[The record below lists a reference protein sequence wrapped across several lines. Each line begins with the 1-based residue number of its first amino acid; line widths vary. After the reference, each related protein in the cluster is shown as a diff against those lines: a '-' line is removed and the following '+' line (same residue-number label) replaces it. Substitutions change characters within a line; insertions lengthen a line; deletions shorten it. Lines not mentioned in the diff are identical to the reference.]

1 MTSLNNDFT
10 PKMFRDLLDRID
22 VLTAT
27 VADQATTIDKLNEKI
42 KSLEE
47 RLNKNS
53 KNSSKPPSSDGLN
66 KPNPKSLRKPS
77 GKKPGAQDGH
87 EGKGFKLL
95 KTPDK
100 TIQHKPN
107 QCNDCQYLGQCQSCN
122 ISETR
127 YEVDIQV
134 ETKVVA
140 HQVLSYA
147 CYLKNNKTISGS
159 FPQNIT
165 SVMQYGDHLE
175 SLVIALNT
183 SGMMGINRTHDILSA
198 VFGIPISTGTIFSM
212 VQGCALKLKT
222 TVERIRH
229 TVSGLSSAHFDETGI
244 RSEKKL
250 HWVHSASNHV
260 YTHLSV
266 EEKRGM
272 EGMDASGVLPN
283 FRGVAIHDCWMPYF
297 KYTDIPHAICN
308 AHLLRELTSVLENH
322 PEQIWAGSMMK
333 LLLQMKK
340 VKDRLINSG
349 KDQISYYYGNRFS
362 SKYDSIVDEA
372 RKHNPIEEK
381 PSGKRGRQKKGKTR
395 ALIERFAKY
404 KAEICRF
411 ANDFSISFDN
421 NQAERDIRMF
431 KVKQK
436 VSGCFRTKAGA
447 DTFATIMSYVG
458 TANKHGINA
467 YVAIKGALAGQAESL
482 IFA

>member
-1 MTSLNNDFT
+1 M
-10 PKMFRDLLDRID
+10 DRID

-27 VADQATTIDKLNEKI
+27 VSDQATTIDKLNEKI

-95 KTPDK
+95 KTPDE
-100 TIQHKPN
+100 TIQHKPS
-107 QCNDCQYLGQCQSCN
+107 QCNGCQCFGQCQSCN

-147 CYLKNNKTISGS
+147 CHRTNNKIISGS

-175 SLVIALNT
+175 SLVVALNT
-183 SGMMGINRTHDILSA
+183 SGMMGINRTHNILSA

-212 VQGCALKLKT
+212 VQDCGLKLKD
-222 TVERIRH
+222 TVERIRQ

-244 RSEKKL
+244 RANKKL
-250 HWVHSASNHV
+250 HWVHSASNRLFT
-260 YTHLSV
+260 YLSV
-266 EEKRGM
+266 EEKRGT
-272 EGMDASGVLPN
+272 EGMDSSGVLPK
-283 FRGVAIHDCWMPYF
+283 FRGVAVHDCWMPYF
-297 KYTDIPHAICN
+297 KYTDITHAICN

-322 PEQIWAGSMMK
+322 PEQTWADAMTK
-333 LLLQMKK
+333 LLLQMKT

-349 KDQISYYYGNRFS
+349 KDQISYYYRNSFS

-381 PSGKRGRQKKGKTR
+381 PLGKRGRQKKGKTR

-404 KAEICRF
+404 KAEICLF
-411 ANDFSISFDN
+411 TNDFSISFDN

-436 VSGCFRTKAGA
+436 VSGCFRTKDGA
-447 DTFATIMSYVG
+447 DTFATIMSYIG

-467 YVAIKGALAGQAESL
+467 YIAIKGALAGQSESL